1 MDSLASMR
9 PPTED
14 TLAAAD
20 GTRLFTRT
28 WWPAGPP
35 RAALLIVH
43 GYAEHSGRYHRLA
56 GHLTKAGYVVHAYDH
71 RGFGRSEGRRGR
83 VALTTALQDLDR
95 VVAHVR
101 RQAPE
106 RALLMLGHSMGGSLA
121 ALHALAHPSS
131 LAGLMLSSP
140 ALQIPI
146 LPPLH
151 PLVRVLGRVLPGLPT
166 LPLDRRGLSHDP
178 EVVRQAETDPLN
190 FHGATPAGTA
200 AALLE
205 AGRTVLD
212 RAAHL
217 TLPLLITHGTADP
230 IADPR
235 GSEALYDRAGATDK
249 TLSLFEGFYH
259 EPFNEP
265 DGRIVLD
272 TLADWLEEHTPAWA
286 GTRDP

>member
-1 MDSLASMR
+1 MDPSASTR
-9 PPTED
+9 PPTEK
-14 TLAAAD
+14 TLTATD
-20 GTRLFTRT
+20 GTCLFTRT

-35 RAALLIVH
+35 HAALLIVH

-56 GHLTKAGYVVHAYDH
+56 GHLTEAGYVVHAYDH

-83 VALTTALQDLDR
+83 VVLATALHDLDR
-95 VVAHVR
+95 VVAHLR
-101 RQAPE
+101 QQAPG
-106 RALLMLGHSMGGSLA
+106 RALLMLGHSMGGTLA
-121 ALHALAHPSS
+121 ALYAITHQPY
-131 LAGLMLSSP
+131 LAGLLLSSP
-140 ALQIPI
+140 ALRIPI
-146 LPPLH
+146 LPPLQ
-151 PLVRVLGRVLPGLPT
+151 PLVRVLGRILPGLPT

-178 EVVRQAETDPLN
+178 EVVRQAEADPLN
-190 FHGATPAGTA
+190 YHGATPAGTA

-230 IADPR
+230 IADPQ
-235 GSEALYDRAGATDK
+235 GSEALYERAGATDK

-265 DGRIVLD
+265 DGRIVID
-272 TLADWLEEHTPAWA
+272 TLTDWLEEHTPAWA
-286 GTRDP
+286 GTRDT